1 MHYIKKRISP
11 SIIILTAILLL
22 VNSTAKSQFSEN
34 HIGGRGGMHGGI
46 YYQNIISAGTAEKS
60 FFAMISA
67 NRESVR
73 ATVLKLTYQTS
84 LREIADNLFF
94 VWGYGG
100 HAGFAVTDHTYF
112 LGRKYQ
118 FEHSRFR
125 PLIGVDGWA
134 GLEYRFLA
142 VPLSLGLNIKPYIEM
157 MFPGFISIIPGD
169 IGISFAY
176 TF

>member
-1 MHYIKKRISP
+1 MHYIKNKVNLF
-11 SIIILTAILLL
+11 ILILASILLAL
-22 VNSTAKSQFSEN
+22 HSPANAQFSEN
-34 HIGGRGGMHGGI
+34 HIGARGGMYGGI
-46 YYQNIISAGTAEKS
+46 YYQNIISAGTAETS

-73 ATVLKLTYQTS
+73 ATVLKLTYETS
-84 LREIADNLFF
+84 LSEIADNLFF

-100 HAGFAVTDHTYF
+100 HAGFAVTDNTYF

-118 FEHSRFR
+118 FEYSRFR

-134 GLEYRFLA
+134 GLEYRFLT
-142 VPLSLGLNIKPYIEM
+142 VPLSLGLNLKPYFEL
-157 MFPGFISIIPGD
+157 MFPGFIRIVPGD
-169 IGISFAY
+169 VGLSFAY

>member
-1 MHYIKKRISP
+1 MHYIKSRVNLFILILASFFLAFHSP
-11 SIIILTAILLL
+11 VKA
-22 VNSTAKSQFSEN
+22 QFSEN
-34 HIGGRGGMHGGI
+34 HIGGRGGMYGGV
-46 YYQNIISAGTAEKS
+46 YYQNITSAGTAETS

-73 ATVLKLTYQTS
+73 ATVLKLTYETNLS
-84 LREIADNLFF
+84 EIADNLFF

-100 HAGFAVTDHTYF
+100 HAGFAVTDYTYF

-118 FEHSRFR
+118 FEYSRFR

-134 GLEYRFLA
+134 GLEYRFLT
-142 VPLSLGLNIKPYIEM
+142 VPLSLGLNIKPYIEL
-157 MFPGFISIIPGD
+157 MFPGFISIVPGD
-169 IGISFAY
+169 VGLSFAY